1 VTPLI
6 RPTVTQH
13 IAAETIDMTATT
25 STTIDPRVR
34 PVALH
39 SALLGVTRTMYVY
52 LPPDLAPGE
61 RVPAVFFL
69 RGHEREWVNPHE
81 DQGRGGTV
89 IDVYERLRAAG
100 SVGPLLLVFPGLA
113 SHDNCVPTL
122 LTNMRAPELAAGVPG
137 IGSGRF
143 EDHFFGEVLPLVD
156 ARFPSDGRR
165 ALVGFSLGGAMAA
178 KAALRRPELFAAVAA
193 YDGTFLYATDRG
205 RRVRL
210 RDRVLSN
217 PMLDPVFGAPRDIA
231 FVAAN
236 SPASMALRAPREAL
250 ARVRWLVAYGPQAL
264 EPWQA
269 NYYRGEHFVACLRA
283 RGVPNNLAPGTFPG
297 GPHTWRTA
305 DAFAECVLPLID
317 GMWRPEKRSGG
328 PAEAEPPE
336 QRREEKEITES

>member
-1 VTPLI
+1 MAGAQSP
-6 RPTVTQH
+6 
-13 IAAETIDMTATT
+13 IAV
-25 STTIDPRVR
+25 DPRVR
-34 PVALH
+34 FVAFH
-39 SALLGVTRTMYVY
+39 SALLGLTRAMYVY
-52 LPPDLAPGE
+52 VPLDLAPGE

-81 DQGRGGTV
+81 DQTRGGTV

-100 SVGPLLLVFPGLA
+100 NVGKLLLVFPGLA
-113 SHDNCVPTL
+113 SNDNRVPTL
-122 LTNMRAPELAAGVPG
+122 LTNMRAPELAANAPG

-143 EDHFFGEVLPLVD
+143 EDHFFGELLRLVD
-156 ARFPSDGRR
+156 ARFPCDGRR

-178 KAALRRPELFAAVAA
+178 KAALRRSELFAAVAA

-210 RDRVLSN
+210 RDRVLGN

-231 FVAAN
+231 FVAYN
-236 SPASMALRAPREAL
+236 SPASMVLRAPHDAL
-250 ARVRWLVAYGPQAL
+250 ARIKWLVAYGPQAL

-283 RGVPNNLAPGTFPG
+283 RGVSNSLSADLFPG

-317 GMWRPEKRSGG
+317 GVFRPETRSGG

-336 QRREEKEITES
+336 QRREEKEITGS